1 LLKGNALLEEQVS
14 IIFGPNKP
22 TETMAN
28 HDPNH
33 SSHERTILWIILP
46 AAVAVS
52 LLFTNLNHK
61 MEAPAERLG
70 AKIDAPKKVE
80 APAAKSEEAHS
91 DTTHVVAAE
100 GAHADTTHAPAG
112 H

>member
-1 LLKGNALLEEQVS
+1 LKGNPLSEHLLS
-14 IIFGPNKP
+14 IIFGANKP

-33 SSHERTILWIILP
+33 SSQKRTIVWINLP

-61 MEAPAERLG
+61 MEDPAERLG
-70 AKIDAPKKVE
+70 EKIDAPKKVE